1 MRLSDIISAYRLEG
15 ETPSKK
21 NSRQVFRGGL
31 NIPSKNYLKW
41 LKAAEI
47 ELFRQGILCP
57 PISCPIEIRLG
68 FHHSDLRTRDTDNQ
82 VSSIL
87 DLLNGCNVIADDNW
101 KIVRRITATAYSD
114 DMAFVE
120 IEIVKF

>member
-1 MRLSDIISAYRLEG
+1 MRFSDIISAYRLEG

-47 ELFRQGILCP
+47 ELFRQGIETNGLLRELVGMFKA
-57 PISCPIEIRLG
+57 SRL
-68 FHHSDLRTRDTDNQ
+68 HSHTEDA
-82 VSSIL
+82 
-87 DLLNGCNVIADDNW
+87 C
-101 KIVRRITATAYSD
+101 
-114 DMAFVE
+114 
-120 IEIVKF
+120 